1 MVIEIVNNYDDYD
14 GFVILYGIDIMVYIV
29 LVLFF
34 MFENF
39 GKFVVFI
46 GVQVNYVKI
55 FKCYFVG

>member
-46 GVQVNYVKI
+46 GVQVSYVEI

>member
-46 GVQVNYVKI
+46 GV
-55 FKCYFVG
+55 